1 MGKPSLTL
9 EERGTRVMRAGHSLR
24 RLGHG
29 EVGSQWAWS
38 PLTEGW
44 HTRPWDWANLGR
56 GEVNTGAD
64 RRPTTLT
71 HAAIW
76 LELEDREENFPGPSF
91 IATD

>member
-1 MGKPSLTL
+1 
-9 EERGTRVMRAGHSLR
+9 
-24 RLGHG
+24 
-29 EVGSQWAWS
+29 
-38 PLTEGW
+38 
-44 HTRPWDWANLGR
+44 LGR

-76 LELEDREENFPGPSF
+76 LELEDREKNFPGPSF